1 MVRAAADETIRRAN
15 VYQLTAERLVQAIAE
30 ENLSPGDPIPTERE
44 ISMRFGVGRSSVRE
58 SLRLLE
64 AHGIILPSGGG
75 SYRVGER
82 SSLLLSALEML
93 IALGGVTLPDLHDF
107 RRMLE
112 IEAVRRVARAADAE
126 SVSRI
131 RAALQSMISHRLE
144 PPAALHDD
152 LQFHVAIAEATRNG
166 AFIAAI
172 HGVRG
177 ALAEIVEAANIDID
191 EAIQQHQLILEAI
204 IAGDEEA
211 AVARMEEHMN
221 FVKAE
226 RELD

>member
-1 MVRAAADETIRRAN
+1 MARVATHEPIRRAN
-15 VYQLTAERLVQAIAE
+15 VYQLTAQRLLQTIAE
-30 ENLSPGDPIPTERE
+30 EQLETGDLIPTERE
-44 ISMRFGVGRSSVRE
+44 ISERYGVGRSSVRE

-64 AHGIILPSGGG
+64 AHRIIQPSGGG

-93 IALGGVTLPDLHDF
+93 IALGGVTLTDLHDF

-112 IEAVRRVARAADAE
+112 IEAVRRVARAADADA
-126 SVSRI
+126 VAKI

-144 PPAALHDD
+144 PQAALRDD
-152 LQFHVAIAEATRNG
+152 LAFHVAIAEATRNG

-177 ALAEIVEAANIDID
+177 ALAETVEAANVDID
-191 EAIQQHQLILEAI
+191 EAIKQHQLIVEAI

-211 AVARMEEHMN
+211 AVARMEEHMD
-221 FVKAE
+221 FVRAE